1 MLERYFVLPDTIDRI
16 RGSWI
21 GQPIEKY
28 VAWLAEKG
36 YAARSIYR
44 RVPTVKRFGEFAQ
57 HQGITTFQ
65 ELPDQ
70 IEAFIVSE
78 LTKRGKHQTE
88 QVRKCMAKETRTYI
102 EQMLC
107 LTIPGFTGRGR
118 PRHPENYFQ
127 NQAPDF
133 FAFLREECGL
143 RDTTIRIYSHNLRL
157 FAVYL
162 HKIGLDDLQHLSPPV
177 FSGFIT
183 KLAQQQ
189 ASTSSLQSVCG
200 VLRVFVRYLYRLG
213 LLTKDISQCIE
224 APRTYRLAK
233 IPRSITWDEVR
244 RMFEA
249 VDRRTRDGKR
259 DYAILMLLVTY
270 GMRSREVAALT
281 LDDIDWQNERLRVRE
296 RKAGHST
303 AYPLSPVVGEAIL
316 EYLRRGRP
324 ETTDRHIFFRT
335 VAPCVPLTYCAI
347 SGRASHYMHKAGIA
361 VSRAGS
367 HTLRHTCVQRLVE
380 AKFSLKMIGDY
391 VGHRSAASTEVY
403 TKVDIETLRE
413 VAYGDGEEIA

>member
-1 MLERYFVLPDTIDRI
+1 MLEDYFVLPDTIDRI

-28 VAWLAEKG
+28 VAWMAEKG
-36 YAARSIYR
+36 YSARSIYR
-44 RVPTVKRFGEFAQ
+44 RVPLLMRFGEFA
-57 HQGITTFQ
+57 HSRGISEFQ
-65 ELPDQ
+65 KLPDQ

-78 LTKRGKHQTE
+78 LAKWGKRKTE
-88 QVRKCMAKETRTYI
+88 QVRKRLAKETRTYV

-107 LTIPGFTGRGR
+107 LIVPGFTGRGR

-143 RDTTIRIYSHNLRL
+143 RDTTIRIYSLNLRL
-157 FAVYL
+157 FAAYL
-162 HKIGLDDLQHLSPPV
+162 QKIGFDDLQHLSPPV
-177 FSGFIT
+177 FSGFISE
-183 KLAQQQ
+183 LAQQQ
-189 ASTSSLQSVCG
+189 ASTSSLQSACG

-213 LLTKDISQCIE
+213 LLPKDLSQCIE

-249 VDRRTRDGKR
+249 VDRRTRAGKR

-316 EYLRRGRP
+316 EYLRRSRP
-324 ETTDRHIFFRT
+324 ETTDRHVFFRT

-347 SGRASHYMHKAGIA
+347 SSRTSYYMHKAGIA

-391 VGHRSAASTEVY
+391 VGHRSATSTEVY